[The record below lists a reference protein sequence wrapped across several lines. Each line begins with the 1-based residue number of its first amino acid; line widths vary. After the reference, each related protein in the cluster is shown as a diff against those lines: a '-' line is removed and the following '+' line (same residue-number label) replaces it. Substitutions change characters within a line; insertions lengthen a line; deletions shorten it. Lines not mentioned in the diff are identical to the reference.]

1 MSGNTGTGRY
11 GIYVGHDGLLAT
23 SVCHA
28 RNGNEGHGECR
39 HFSFSDTADEAEK
52 KLEHYLTDRM
62 DGILDGEHVDGTAG
76 GFMDA
81 FRNWLILEK
90 GFDPE
95 SLHRPGDG
103 ETILSAWF
111 DGDDDRYC
119 AMLEEAGRTSLLSPM
134 ITGEA
139 ESRDAK
145 RMAKA
150 GIPMRVISSGTLDDI
165 GEDRRDEDTR
175 MWMDINGIDG
185 TVADDGSISGSI
197 VDVLSTGD
205 SRHDVGEITTIG
217 GYIRK
222 PESGDP
228 PDEGTLDSRYEKSL

>member
-1 MSGNTGTGRY
+1 MNGDTGRY

-28 RNGNEGHGECR
+28 KDGNEGHGECR
-39 HFSFSDTADEAEK
+39 HFSFSNTADEAEE

-62 DGILDGEHVDGTAG
+62 DGTLDGDHVDGTAG
-76 GFMDA
+76 GLMDA

-95 SLHRPGDG
+95 RLRRPGEG
-103 ETILSAWF
+103 ETILSTWF
-111 DGDDDRYC
+111 DGDRNRYD
-119 AMLEEAGRTSLLSPM
+119 AILEEAGRTSLLSPM
-134 ITGEA
+134 TAGDTEA
-139 ESRDAK
+139 KAVN

-150 GIPMRVISSGTLDDI
+150 GIPIRVISSGTLDDS
-165 GEDRRDEDTR
+165 DSARTDDDTR

-185 TVADDGSISGSI
+185 TVAGNNDDSESV

-205 SRHDVGEITTIG
+205 SRHDSKEIVAIG
-217 GYIRK
+217 GYVQK
-222 PESGDP
+222 PKEGNS
-228 PDEGTLDSRYEKSL
+228 PDEKALDSRYGKDF